1 MKRSLSVLCFLL
13 LAVAPLA
20 AAPAKAPSRPAAGV
34 IGDIQLTRVRLEDVA
49 RLLSQVGQ
57 ANVVVTSEVFDK
69 VVSIYL
75 RNARV
80 EDMVRNVCRAAG
92 VWYRKDGDSDT
103 YIIMSAAEYQKDL
116 AIVRDEKT
124 RVFTLRHH
132 NVVATANAV
141 RALFGSRVALAAPV
155 EEMPPVSLGSG
166 NRQKA
171 GSRNTGNGNGNRSG
185 NNGNNS
191 GTATGTADN
200 SGFTASGNSGGLQ
213 GGSRGG
219 GASAAVGDPRSELDR
234 LSAERLSTQIRV
246 DEQGQLIAGAGSVQE
261 VSAHLGPPINVTY
274 NRLNNLL
281 MVRSGDLAA
290 LDQIGQ
296 LIAEMDR
303 PPKQVLLEMKIL
315 EVTLDDGYRSV
326 FDIGLAGK
334 GTTAGPGGWASQSNQ
349 GTGISARNSLGS
361 GLFGVENDANL
372 IWQVMSSSLTMRLQ
386 LLANENKLKVLS
398 SPMLVAANNQPARL
412 FIGDERVLTVGASS
426 QSVTGT
432 TGATNTTIT
441 VETEKRDVGQTLA
454 ILPRINGDRTIS
466 LTIDQDSSTVKIGDA
481 TIPITTAN
489 GNVIYFPI
497 DTVNTA
503 NLQVTAH
510 AKDGMTV
517 AIGGMIRESSQR
529 DEEKVPLLGDIPGV
543 GFFFKRDVRAAIRSQ
558 IVLLITPRVLE
569 SPEESASLARQH
581 EQDYGKQSAK
591 FPRTPVLPKPLA
603 AQAESAPVAASGYDL
618 KLPAEAPSSEAR
630 STRQRIAELARAAAH
645 AVREEPVATPV
656 GMQRVSLG
664 SKTLA
669 LDERLE
675 ASPVASWQADGLRV
689 TALRVINLAD
699 HARRLSAGM
708 LRGRWT
714 AMVIE
719 QPNLD
724 AAFGKNSWSWVYAI
738 SEEPF
743 EQALEHTP

>member
-1 MKRSLSVLCFLL
+1 MKRSLSVLYFLL

-20 AAPAKAPSRPAAGV
+20 AAPAKAPARPAAGV

-92 VWYRKDGDSDT
+92 VWYRKDADSDT
-103 YIIMSAAEYQKDL
+103 YIIMSATEYQKDL

-141 RALFGSRVALAAPV
+141 RALFGSRVALATPV

-234 LSAERLSTQIRV
+234 LSAERLSTQVRV
-246 DEQGQLIAGAGSVQE
+246 DEQGQLVAGAGSVQE
-261 VSAHLGPPINVTY
+261 VSANLGPPINVTY

-290 LDQIGQ
+290 LEQIGQ